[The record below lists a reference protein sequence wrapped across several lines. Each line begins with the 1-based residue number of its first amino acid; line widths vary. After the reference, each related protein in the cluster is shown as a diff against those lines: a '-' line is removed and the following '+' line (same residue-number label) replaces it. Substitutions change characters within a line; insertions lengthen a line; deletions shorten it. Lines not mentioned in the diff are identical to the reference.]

1 MPLIAV
7 RAVRAGAC
15 PPHPAAG
22 PLPPDGGNWP
32 DDQFTLRLIRD
43 GAIVPVEAAE
53 PSQAPAPDLA
63 PHEPEP
69 APAETKES

>member
-7 RAVRAGAC
+7 KAVRAGAC

-43 GAIVPVEAAE
+43 GAIAPLEAVE
-53 PSQAPAPDLA
+53 PDPAPASEPA
-63 PHEPEP
+63 PIEPAP

>member
-7 RAVRAGAC
+7 KAVRAGAC

-43 GAIVPVEAAE
+43 GAIEPLEAVE
-53 PSQAPAPDLA
+53 PAPAPAA
-63 PHEPEP
+63 PAIPEAAP

>member
-7 RAVRAGAC
+7 KAVRAGAC

-43 GAIVPVEAAE
+43 GAIEPVKPVE
-53 PSQAPAPDLA
+53 PAPAPVA
-63 PHEPEP
+63 PAIPEAAP